1 MPSRPTLIEGGIG
14 NRPHGRYGGR
24 RSRRRKTARAAA
36 PLLVPI
42 ALAVTL
48 GVILLASAS
57 APQTT
62 HVTQTTSTVGKP

>member
-1 MPSRPTLIEGGIG
+1 MRSGSRPTLIEGGIG
-14 NRPHGRYGGR
+14 NRSGSR
-24 RSRRRKTARAAA
+24 RSRRRRTARAAA

-48 GVILLASAS
+48 GIILLASAS

-62 HVTQTTSTVGKP
+62 HVTQTTSSTAQP